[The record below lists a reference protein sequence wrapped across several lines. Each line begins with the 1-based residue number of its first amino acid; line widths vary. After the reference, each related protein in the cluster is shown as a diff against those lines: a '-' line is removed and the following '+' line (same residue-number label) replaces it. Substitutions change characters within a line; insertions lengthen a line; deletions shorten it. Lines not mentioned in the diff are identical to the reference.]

1 MKTFQTFDTTF
12 VPAGS
17 ELKASPG
24 RTEMRASSALLQV
37 CRKGRGNAVCR
48 KRLSLSPVHD
58 GQQAPSSGF
67 CLFHFRLDVT
77 PVKMS
82 QHKGALIPAEALLTR
97 LISPCLLPF
106 LCVQSAGLEEG

>member
-1 MKTFQTFDTTF
+1 MKTFQTCDTTF

-82 QHKGALIPAEALLTR
+82 QHKGALIPAGALLTR

>member
-1 MKTFQTFDTTF
+1 MKTFQTCDTTF

-24 RTEMRASSALLQV
+24 RTSALLQV
-37 CRKGRGNAVCR
+37 CRKGRGNVVCR
-48 KRLSLSPVHD
+48 KHLSLSPVHD

-106 LCVQSAGLEEG
+106 LCV